1 MKIFIFL
8 LTLFITNIA
17 YAEKCNLSK
26 IVTKKEQ
33 IIKFPPSAKVY
44 AGYLNILNYNKLP
57 IILQKVNSE
66 FSAQIEIHSMQ
77 VKNGTMR
84 MKKLDSGLEIKSNSF
99 VRLRPG
105 GLHIMFKKLN
115 KKINYNS
122 DKIVKL
128 DFGDCGVLKTN
139 FKVLKKFLD

>member
-8 LTLFITNIA
+8 LTLLITNTA
-17 YAEKCNLSK
+17 FAEKCDLSK

-44 AGYLNILNYNKLP
+44 AGYLNILNYNKSP

-66 FSAQIEIHSMQ
+66 FSTQIEIHFMQ
-77 VKNGTMR
+77 VKNGIMR
-84 MKKLDSGLEIKSNSF
+84 MKKLDSGLEITSNSF

-122 DKIVKL
+122 DQIVKL

-139 FKVLKKFLD
+139 FKVLKKFVD

>member
-8 LTLFITNIA
+8 LTLLTTNTA
-17 YAEKCNLSK
+17 FAEKCDSSK

-44 AGYLNILNYNKLP
+44 AGYLNILNYNKSP

-66 FSAQIEIHSMQ
+66 FSAQIEIHFMQ
-77 VKNGTMR
+77 VKNGIMR

-115 KKINYNS
+115 KRINYNS
-122 DKIVKL
+122 DQIVKL
-128 DFGDCGVLKTN
+128 DFGDCGVLRTN

>member
-8 LTLFITNIA
+8 LTLLITNTA
-17 YAEKCNLSK
+17 FAKKCDLSK
-26 IVTKKEQ
+26 IVTKNEQ

-44 AGYLNILNYNKLP
+44 AGYLNILNYNKSP

-66 FSAQIEIHSMQ
+66 FSTQIEIHFMQ
-77 VKNGTMR
+77 VKNGIMR
-84 MKKLDSGLEIKSNSF
+84 MKKLDSGLEITSNSF

-122 DKIVKL
+122 DQIVKL

>member
-8 LTLFITNIA
+8 LTLLTTNTA
-17 YAEKCNLSK
+17 FAEKCDSSK

-44 AGYLNILNYNKLP
+44 AGYLNILNYNKSP

-66 FSAQIEIHSMQ
+66 FSTQIEIHFMQ
-77 VKNGTMR
+77 VKNGIMR

-122 DKIVKL
+122 DQIVKL
-128 DFGDCGVLKTN
+128 DFGDCGVLRTN

>member
-1 MKIFIFL
+1 MRIFIFL
-8 LTLFITNIA
+8 LTLLTTDTAF
-17 YAEKCNLSK
+17 AEKCDSSK

-44 AGYLNILNYNKLP
+44 AGYLNILNYNKSP

-66 FSAQIEIHSMQ
+66 FSTQIEIHFMQ
-77 VKNGTMR
+77 VKNGIMR

-122 DKIVKL
+122 DQIVKL
-128 DFGDCGVLKTN
+128 DFGDCGVLRTN

>member
-1 MKIFIFL
+1 
-8 LTLFITNIA
+8 
-17 YAEKCNLSK
+17 
-26 IVTKKEQ
+26 
-33 IIKFPPSAKVY
+33 
-44 AGYLNILNYNKLP
+44 
-57 IILQKVNSE
+57 
-66 FSAQIEIHSMQ
+66 MQ
-77 VKNGTMR
+77 VKNGIMR
-84 MKKLDSGLEIKSNSF
+84 MKKLGSGLEIRSNSF

-122 DKIVKL
+122 DQIVKL

>member
-1 MKIFIFL
+1 MRIFIFL
-8 LTLFITNIA
+8 LTLLTTDTAF
-17 YAEKCNLSK
+17 AEKCDSSK

-44 AGYLNILNYNKLP
+44 AGYLNILNYNKSP

-66 FSAQIEIHSMQ
+66 FSTQIEIHFMQ
-77 VKNGTMR
+77 VKNGIMR

-99 VRLRPG
+99 IRLRPG

-122 DKIVKL
+122 DQIVKL
-128 DFGDCGVLKTN
+128 DFGDCGVLRTN

>member
-1 MKIFIFL
+1 MRIFIFL
-8 LTLFITNIA
+8 LTLLTTNTA
-17 YAEKCNLSK
+17 FAEKCDSSK

-44 AGYLNILNYNKLP
+44 AGYLNILNYNKSP

-66 FSAQIEIHSMQ
+66 FSTQIEIHFMQ
-77 VKNGTMR
+77 VKNGIMR

-99 VRLRPG
+99 IRLRPG

-122 DKIVKL
+122 DQIVKL
-128 DFGDCGVLKTN
+128 DFGDCGVLRTN

>member
-1 MKIFIFL
+1 MRIFIFL
-8 LTLFITNIA
+8 LTLLTTDTAF
-17 YAEKCNLSK
+17 AEKCDSSK

-44 AGYLNILNYNKLP
+44 AGYLNILNYNKSP

-66 FSAQIEIHSMQ
+66 FSTQIEIHFMQ
-77 VKNGTMR
+77 VKNGIMR

-99 VRLRPG
+99 IRLRPG

-122 DKIVKL
+122 DQIVKL
-128 DFGDCGVLKTN
+128 DFGNCGVLKTN
-139 FKVLKKFLD
+139 FKILKKFLD

>member
-1 MKIFIFL
+1 MRIFIFL
-8 LTLFITNIA
+8 LTLLTTDTAF
-17 YAEKCNLSK
+17 AEKCDSSK

-44 AGYLNILNYNKLP
+44 AGYLNILNYNKSP

-66 FSAQIEIHSMQ
+66 FSTQIEIHFMQ
-77 VKNGTMR
+77 VKNGIMR

-122 DKIVKL
+122 DQIVKL
-128 DFGDCGVLKTN
+128 DFGNCGVLKTN